1 MPKRAG
7 SRGGSTKKKAKAG
20 AGTSPR
26 ILAGTHAVGPARAS
40 SSPKQKKRKKPT
52 SAGLAAAVG
61 DAIQWDGQYMP
72 AGMDTGWGKVNE
84 AFKDHVMARP
94 LGARKDIEIPRIAIT
109 HRAAGAAASDAPDVP
124 ARQAT
129 LSEEGLHEKSPAKPP
144 SRPKRRRKEKQP
156 EPAPGDGEATVEIS
170 AAALEELRQEV
181 KRLRWAKNSQTYRDK
196 RALKQAGEE
205 GESDEDADPAQP
217 LAGREVPI
225 KVDGVLPDN
234 YRALAVKFG
243 VERNIPGHQVM
254 DLVKDAIEAMGGE
267 ATATIG
273 SETAA
278 SHLYTHCLVETD
290 LVLELDQAR
299 RMAESHRQQIID
311 VAPELESCDEPDS
324 SDDEADGEQQPELV
338 ARSPREIV
346 DSYDDA
352 ATLRKDLE
360 QREKDGE
367 AAEAAYHQAVIEK
380 LSPWIDKLDY
390 KPERDAPNAAA
401 HDVGPVATDKQVEE
415 RADGDF
421 GCSFFWGACDGTTQ
435 GSNDRELLAA
445 NCGGYEGAPA
455 AGEFWFLAENHA
467 GQSGPRWELT
477 EVLDRAARLRK
488 MQRFLGYAEDELT
501 YLYDYVAW

>member
-1 MPKRAG
+1 MRKRAG
-7 SRGGSTKKKAKAG
+7 SGGGSTKKKARPG

-26 ILAGTHAVGPARAS
+26 ILAGTHAVAPARAS
-40 SSPKQKKRKKPT
+40 RSGRQKKRKEPT

-72 AGMDTGWGKVNE
+72 AGMDTGSGKVNE

-94 LGARKDIEIPRIAIT
+94 LGARKDIEILRIAIT
-109 HRAAGAAASDAPDVP
+109 HRAAGAAASDARDVP

-129 LSEEGLHEKSPAKPP
+129 LSEEGLHEKSPTKPP

-196 RALKQAGEE
+196 RALKQAGQEE
-205 GESDEDADPAQP
+205 GSEEEADPAQP
-217 LAGREVPI
+217 LAGREVQI
-225 KVDGVLPDN
+225 KVGGVLPDN

-243 VERNIPGHQVM
+243 VERNIP
-254 DLVKDAIEAMGGE
+254 
-267 ATATIG
+267 G

-299 RMAESHRQQIID
+299 RMAESRRQQIID

-352 ATLRKDLE
+352 AALRKDLE

-367 AAEAAYHQAVIEK
+367 AA
-380 LSPWIDKLDY
+380 
-390 KPERDAPNAAA
+390 
-401 HDVGPVATDKQVEE
+401 
-415 RADGDF
+415 
-421 GCSFFWGACDGTTQ
+421 
-435 GSNDRELLAA
+435 
-445 NCGGYEGAPA
+445 
-455 AGEFWFLAENHA
+455 
-467 GQSGPRWELT
+467 
-477 EVLDRAARLRK
+477 
-488 MQRFLGYAEDELT
+488 
-501 YLYDYVAW
+501 